1 MDSRGI
7 TLMCRPAVIVG
18 VLLAV
23 AVATK
28 VAAASERF
36 VPTRPD
42 FVVANVRQA
51 IPDET
56 LAKLLE
62 RQHAEPSSE
71 AAALE
76 LASAFIDRARRLREP
91 RFMGRAEAL
100 LAPLASRAHADAAAR
115 RLYADTLQYRHDF
128 AHAIRILDELIREQ
142 PRDADSRLR
151 RASLHLTRGDFANAR
166 SDCARVAS
174 LDGAAAAAGFACLS
188 EVLAGTGQ
196 LASASAMLE
205 VMGKSQ
211 GALPDDARAYL
222 LSAHAALEDRA
233 GRHERAV
240 EIYGEAL
247 SRAPEDDSIRGAM
260 ADVLAQQGDFARA
273 RSIVAVE
280 NPSLTLLVREAAW
293 SSGDRREALVR
304 RAHEWLELE
313 SARGDA
319 GHLREAAMLALASG
333 DAAAALAAARRNF
346 ELQRELADVRVLA
359 SASVLAQDDEAQR
372 ALRVW
377 IGDTGFADVVTENIL
392 ARRSRG

>member
-1 MDSRGI
+1 MWK
-7 TLMCRPAVIVG
+7 PAAIVG

-36 VPTRPD
+36 VPDRPD
-42 FVVANVRQA
+42 FVVAKVRQA
-51 IPDET
+51 IPDAA

-76 LASAFIDRARRLREP
+76 LASAFIDRARRWREP

-100 LAPLASRAHADAAAR
+100 LAPLALRANADAAAR
-115 RLYADTLQYRHDF
+115 RLYADTLQYRHEF
-128 AHAIRILDELIREQ
+128 ARAIRILDQLIREQ

-151 RASLHLTRGDFANAR
+151 RASLHLTRGDFSNAR
-166 SDCARVAS
+166 SDCAWVAS
-174 LDGAAAAAGFACLS
+174 LDGAASAAGFACLS

-205 VMGKSQ
+205 VMGKSL
-211 GALPDDARAYL
+211 GTLPDDARAYL

-240 EIYGEAL
+240 AIYGEAL
-247 SRAPEDDSIRGAM
+247 SLAPEDDSIRCAM
-260 ADVLAQQGDFARA
+260 ADVIAQQGDFVRA

-293 SSGDRREALVR
+293 SAGDRREGLMR
-304 RAHEWLELE
+304 RAQEWLELE
-313 SARGDA
+313 AARGDA
-319 GHLREAAMLALASG
+319 GHAREAAILALANG
-333 DAAAALAAARRNF
+333 DAGVAIAAARRNF
-346 ELQRELADVRVLA
+346 ELQRELTDVRMLA
-359 SASVLAQDDEAQR
+359 SAAVLAQDAEALR
-372 ALRVW
+372 TLRVW
-377 IGDTGFADVVTENIL
+377 IADTGFADVVTENIL
-392 ARRSRG
+392 VRRSRG

>member
-1 MDSRGI
+1 MW
-7 TLMCRPAVIVG
+7 RPAVIVG

-36 VPTRPD
+36 IPARPD
-42 FVVANVRQA
+42 FVVAKVRRA
-51 IPDET
+51 IPDEA

-71 AAALE
+71 AAALQ

-100 LAPLASRAHADAAAR
+100 LAPLASRANADAAVR
-115 RLYADTLQYRHDF
+115 RLYADTLQYRHEF
-128 AHAIRILDELIREQ
+128 SRAIRILDQLIREQ

-166 SDCARVAS
+166 SDCAWVAS
-174 LDGAAAAAGFACLS
+174 LDGAASAAGFACLS

-205 VMGKSQ
+205 VMEKSP
-211 GALPDDARAYL
+211 GTLPDDARAYF
-222 LSAHAALEDRA
+222 LSAQAALEDRA

-240 EIYGEAL
+240 AIYGEAL
-247 SRAPEDDSIRGAM
+247 SLAPGDDSIRSAM
-260 ADVLAQQGDFARA
+260 ADVIAQQGDFVRA

-293 SSGDRREALVR
+293 SAGHGREALMR
-304 RAHEWLELE
+304 RAQEWLELE
-313 SARGDA
+313 AARGDA
-319 GHLREAAMLALASG
+319 GHAREAAILALASG
-333 DAAAALAAARRNF
+333 DAGAALAAARRNF

-359 SASVLAQDDEAQR
+359 SAGMLAQDAG
-372 ALRVW
+372 ALRTLRAW